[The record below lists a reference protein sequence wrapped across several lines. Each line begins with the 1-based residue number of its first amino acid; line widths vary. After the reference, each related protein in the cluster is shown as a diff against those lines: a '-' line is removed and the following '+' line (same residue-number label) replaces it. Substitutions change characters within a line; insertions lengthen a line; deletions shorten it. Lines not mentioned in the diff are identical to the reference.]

1 MLNKEYEVIVPF
13 MLEPWKRFAFKEIK
27 KLSNKTS
34 ESYVYNILKKF
45 VKKDILKQEKAGNVI
60 LYLLNIQNMRAQA
73 YAGFVAEHI
82 TWNKRHIP
90 YRDLTRIAS
99 KIPTVFYTFII
110 TGSYARNKQTEK
122 SDIDVTILVDNSV
135 EPKKV
140 YAELRME
147 CELNIPQI
155 HLYAF
160 KASEYL
166 EMLLNKEA
174 NYGKEI
180 AKNNLILAGGANYYK
195 LIGEAIL
202 RGFNDKSLS

>member
-60 LYLLNIQNMRAQA
+60 LYLLNISNMSAQA

-82 TWNKRHIP
+82 AWNKKHIP
-90 YRDLTRIAS
+90 YKGLTRIAA

-122 SDIDVTILVDNSV
+122 SDIDAAILVDNSV

-155 HLYAF
+155 HLYVF